1 MARFKARSGEIYF
14 EHRGAR
20 ANPRVVLI
28 HGLGCQ
34 LVQWPDSL
42 IQGLV
47 GNGLCAILFDNRD
60 AGLSDGPGGRP
71 PSLEALLAGLRP
83 SKKHGRPTA
92 RGIQPDRNAEPR
104 SFEQAASDAVTPDY
118 TLSDMAQDTVDLL
131 DHLGQ
136 GGAHVVGLSMG
147 GMIAQRMAIEHPQRV
162 YSLTSIM
169 SSTGNPDLPGPHPDA
184 MAAAVALTEDNAET
198 ALARHIHAWRVW
210 GGGHFDSRE
219 SGIARFAERA
229 VERACRPHGIIRQ
242 YAAIVADG
250 DRRGELAG
258 VDVPSLVIHGAADPL
273 VPAAAGNDTANAI
286 PGARYIEIPKL
297 GHDLPEAAIAD
308 IVEAICGHIQ
318 AIEVSR

>member
-60 AGLSDGPGGRP
+60 AGLSDGPGGPP
-71 PSLEALLAGLRP
+71 PSLEALL
-83 SKKHGRPTA
+83 
-92 RGIQPDRNAEPR
+92 
-104 SFEQAASDAVTPDY
+104 AASDAVTPDY

-136 GGAHVVGLSMG
+136 GGAHIVGLSMG

-169 SSTGNPDLPGPHPDA
+169 SSTGNPALPRPHPDA

-250 DRRGELAG
+250 DRRGELADI
-258 VDVPSLVIHGAADPL
+258 DVPSLVIHGTADPL
-273 VPAAAGNDTANAI
+273 VPAAAGNDTATAI
-286 PGARYIEIPKL
+286 PGARYIEVPKL
-297 GHDLPEAAIAD
+297 GHDLPEPAIAE
-308 IVEAICGHIQ
+308 IVEAISGHIQ

>member
-60 AGLSDGPGGRP
+60 AGLSDGPGGPP
-71 PSLEALLAGLRP
+71 PSLEALL
-83 SKKHGRPTA
+83 
-92 RGIQPDRNAEPR
+92 
-104 SFEQAASDAVTPDY
+104 AASDAVTPDY

-136 GGAHVVGLSMG
+136 GGAHIVGLSMG

-169 SSTGNPDLPGPHPDA
+169 SSTGNPALPGPHPDA

-219 SGIARFAERA
+219 CGVARFAERA

-250 DRRGELAG
+250 DRRGELAD
-258 VDVPSLVIHGAADPL
+258 VNVPSLVIHGAADPL
-273 VPAAAGNDTANAI
+273 VPAAAGNDTASAI
-286 PGARYIEIPKL
+286 PGARYIEVPKL
-297 GHDLPEAAIAD
+297 GHDLPEPAIAE
-308 IVEAICGHIQ
+308 IVEAISGHIQ

>member
-47 GNGLCAILFDNRD
+47 GNGLCVVLFDNRD
-60 AGLSDGPGGRP
+60 AGLSDGPGGPP
-71 PSLEALLAGLRP
+71 PSLEALL
-83 SKKHGRPTA
+83 
-92 RGIQPDRNAEPR
+92 
-104 SFEQAASDAVTPDY
+104 AASDAVTPDY

-136 GGAHVVGLSMG
+136 GGAHIVGLSMG
-147 GMIAQRMAIEHPQRV
+147 GMIAQRMAIEHPHRV

-169 SSTGNPDLPGPHPDA
+169 SSTGNPGLPGPHPDA

-198 ALARHIHAWRVW
+198 ALAHHIHAWRVW

-219 SGIARFAERA
+219 CGIARFAERA

-250 DRRGELAG
+250 DRRGELAN
-258 VDVPSLVIHGAADPL
+258 VRVPTLVIHGAADPL
-273 VPAAAGNDTANAI
+273 VPAAAGDDTANAI

-297 GHDLPEAAIAD
+297 GHDLPDPAIAE
-308 IVEAICGHIQ
+308 IVEAISGHIQ

>member
-60 AGLSDGPGGRP
+60 AGLSDGPGGPP
-71 PSLEALLAGLRP
+71 PSLEALL
-83 SKKHGRPTA
+83 
-92 RGIQPDRNAEPR
+92 
-104 SFEQAASDAVTPDY
+104 AASDAVTPDY

-136 GGAHVVGLSMG
+136 GGAHIVGLSMG

-169 SSTGNPDLPGPHPDA
+169 SSTGNPALPGPHPDA

-219 SGIARFAERA
+219 CGIARFAERA

-250 DRRGELAG
+250 DRRGKLAG
-258 VDVPSLVIHGAADPL
+258 VDVPSLVIHGTADPL
-273 VPAAAGNDTANAI
+273 VPAEAGNDTATAI

-297 GHDLPEAAIAD
+297 GHDLPEPAIAE
-308 IVEAICGHIQ
+308 IVEAISGHIQ

>member
-60 AGLSDGPGGRP
+60 AGLSDGPGGPP
-71 PSLEALLAGLRP
+71 PSLEALL
-83 SKKHGRPTA
+83 
-92 RGIQPDRNAEPR
+92 
-104 SFEQAASDAVTPDY
+104 AASDAVTPDY

-136 GGAHVVGLSMG
+136 GGAHIVGLSMG

-169 SSTGNPDLPGPHPDA
+169 SSTGNPALPGPHPDA

-219 SGIARFAERA
+219 CGVARFAERA

-250 DRRGELAG
+250 DRRGELAD

-273 VPAAAGNDTANAI
+273 VPAAAGNDTADAI
-286 PGARYIEIPKL
+286 PGARYIEMPKL
-297 GHDLPEAAIAD
+297 GHDLPEPAIAE
-308 IVEAICGHIQ
+308 IVEAISGHIQ
-318 AIEVSR
+318 TIEVSR

>member
-60 AGLSDGPGGRP
+60 AGLSDGPGGPP
-71 PSLEALLAGLRP
+71 PSLEALL
-83 SKKHGRPTA
+83 
-92 RGIQPDRNAEPR
+92 
-104 SFEQAASDAVTPDY
+104 AASDAVTPDY

-136 GGAHVVGLSMG
+136 GGAHIVGLSMG

-169 SSTGNPDLPGPHPDA
+169 SSTGNPGLPGPHPDA

-219 SGIARFAERA
+219 CGVARFAERA

-250 DRRGELAG
+250 DRRGELAD
-258 VDVPSLVIHGAADPL
+258 VNVPSLVIHGAADPL
-273 VPAAAGNDTANAI
+273 VPAAAGNDTASAI
-286 PGARYIEIPKL
+286 PGARYIEVPKL
-297 GHDLPEAAIAD
+297 GHDLPEPAIAE
-308 IVEAICGHIQ
+308 IVEAISGHIQ

>member
-60 AGLSDGPGGRP
+60 AGLSDGPGGPP
-71 PSLEALLAGLRP
+71 PSLEALL
-83 SKKHGRPTA
+83 
-92 RGIQPDRNAEPR
+92 
-104 SFEQAASDAVTPDY
+104 AASDAVTPDY

-136 GGAHVVGLSMG
+136 GGAHIVGLSMG

-169 SSTGNPDLPGPHPDA
+169 SSTGNPALPGPHPDA

-219 SGIARFAERA
+219 CGIARFAERA

-250 DRRGELAG
+250 DRRGELADI
-258 VDVPSLVIHGAADPL
+258 DVPSLVIHGTADPL
-273 VPAAAGNDTANAI
+273 VPAAAGNDTATAI
-286 PGARYIEIPKL
+286 PGARYIEVPKL
-297 GHDLPEAAIAD
+297 GHDLPEPAIAE
-308 IVEAICGHIQ
+308 IVEAISGHIQ

>member
-60 AGLSDGPGGRP
+60 AGLSDGPGGPP
-71 PSLEALLAGLRP
+71 PSLEALL
-83 SKKHGRPTA
+83 
-92 RGIQPDRNAEPR
+92 
-104 SFEQAASDAVTPDY
+104 AASDAVTPDY

-136 GGAHVVGLSMG
+136 GGAHIVGLSMG
-147 GMIAQRMAIEHPQRV
+147 GMIAQRMAIEHRQRV

-169 SSTGNPDLPGPHPDA
+169 SSTGNPALPGPHPDA

-219 SGIARFAERA
+219 CGIARFAERA

-250 DRRGELAG
+250 DRRGELADI
-258 VDVPSLVIHGAADPL
+258 DVPSLVIHGTADPL

-286 PGARYIEIPKL
+286 PGARYIEVPKL
-297 GHDLPEAAIAD
+297 GHDLPEPAIAE
-308 IVEAICGHIQ
+308 IVEAISGHIQ

>member
-1 MARFKARSGEIYF
+1 MARFQARSGEIYF

-47 GNGLCAILFDNRD
+47 GNGLCAVLFDNRD
-60 AGLSDGPGGRP
+60 AGLSGGPGGPP
-71 PSLEALLAGLRP
+71 PSLEALLA
-83 SKKHGRPTA
+83 
-92 RGIQPDRNAEPR
+92 
-104 SFEQAASDAVTPDY
+104 ASDDVTPDY

-136 GGAHVVGLSMG
+136 GGAHIVGLSMG

-169 SSTGNPDLPGPHPDA
+169 SSTGNPDLPGPHADA
-184 MAAAVALTEDNAET
+184 MAAAVALTEDNSET

-210 GGGHFDSRE
+210 GAGHYASRE
-219 SGIARFAERA
+219 CGIARFAERA
-229 VERACRPHGIIRQ
+229 VARACRPHGIIRQ

-250 DRRGELAG
+250 DRRDELG
-258 VDVPSLVIHGAADPL
+258 DVDVPTLVVHGAADPL
-273 VPAAAGNDTANAI
+273 VPVAAGSDTASAI

-297 GHDLPEAAIAD
+297 GHDLPEPAIAE
-308 IVEAICGHIQ
+308 IAEAISAHIQ

>member
-60 AGLSDGPGGRP
+60 AGLSDGPGGPP
-71 PSLEALLAGLRP
+71 PSLEALL
-83 SKKHGRPTA
+83 
-92 RGIQPDRNAEPR
+92 
-104 SFEQAASDAVTPDY
+104 AASDAVTPDY

-136 GGAHVVGLSMG
+136 GGAHIVGLSMG

-169 SSTGNPDLPGPHPDA
+169 SSTGNPALPGPHPDA

-210 GGGHFDSRE
+210 GGGHFDSRKC
-219 SGIARFAERA
+219 GIARFAERA

-250 DRRGELAG
+250 DRRGELAD
-258 VDVPSLVIHGAADPL
+258 VDVPALVIHGSADPL
-273 VPAAAGNDTANAI
+273 VPAAAGNDTATAI
-286 PGARYIEIPKL
+286 PGARYIEVPKL
-297 GHDLPEAAIAD
+297 GHDLPEPAIAE
-308 IVEAICGHIQ
+308 IVEAISGHIQ

>member
-60 AGLSDGPGGRP
+60 AGLSDGPGGPP
-71 PSLEALLAGLRP
+71 PSLEALL
-83 SKKHGRPTA
+83 
-92 RGIQPDRNAEPR
+92 
-104 SFEQAASDAVTPDY
+104 AASDAVTPDY

-136 GGAHVVGLSMG
+136 GGAHIVGLSMG

-169 SSTGNPDLPGPHPDA
+169 SSTGNPALPGPHPDA

-219 SGIARFAERA
+219 CGIARFAERA
-229 VERACRPHGIIRQ
+229 VARACRPHGIIRQ

-250 DRRGELAG
+250 DRSGELTG
-258 VDVPSLVIHGAADPL
+258 VDVPSLVIHGTADPL

-297 GHDLPEAAIAD
+297 GHDLPEPAIAE
-308 IVEAICGHIQ
+308 IVEAISGHIQ

>member
-60 AGLSDGPGGRP
+60 AGLSDGPGGPP
-71 PSLEALLAGLRP
+71 PSLDALLAAG
-83 SKKHGRPTA
+83 
-92 RGIQPDRNAEPR
+92 
-104 SFEQAASDAVTPDY
+104 DAVAPDY

-136 GGAHVVGLSMG
+136 GGAHIVGLSMG
-147 GMIAQRMAIEHPQRV
+147 GMIAQRMVIEHPQRV

-169 SSTGNPDLPGPHPDA
+169 SSTGNPALPGPHPDA

-198 ALARHIHAWRVW
+198 ALARHIHAWHAW

-219 SGIARFAERA
+219 CGIARFAERA
-229 VERACRPHGIIRQ
+229 VERACRPHGIVRQ

-250 DRRGELAG
+250 DRRGELA
-258 VDVPSLVIHGAADPL
+258 DVKAPTLVIHGAADPL
-273 VPAAAGNDTANAI
+273 VPPAAGNDTARAI

-297 GHDLPEAAIAD
+297 GHDLPEPAIAEV
-308 IVEAICGHIQ
+308 VEAISGHIQ

>member
-60 AGLSDGPGGRP
+60 AGLSDGPGGPP
-71 PSLEALLAGLRP
+71 PSLEALL
-83 SKKHGRPTA
+83 
-92 RGIQPDRNAEPR
+92 
-104 SFEQAASDAVTPDY
+104 AASDAVTPDY

-136 GGAHVVGLSMG
+136 GGAHIVGLSMG

-169 SSTGNPDLPGPHPDA
+169 SSTGNPALPGPHPDA

-250 DRRGELAG
+250 DRRGELAD
-258 VDVPSLVIHGAADPL
+258 VNVPSLVIHGSADPL
-273 VPAAAGNDTANAI
+273 VPAAAGNDTATAI
-286 PGARYIEIPKL
+286 PGARYIEVPKL
-297 GHDLPEAAIAD
+297 GHDLPEPAIAE
-308 IVEAICGHIQ
+308 IVEAISGHIQ

>member
-34 LVQWPDSL
+34 LVQWPQSL
-42 IQGLV
+42 IEGLV
-47 GNGLCAILFDNRD
+47 GNDLCVVLFDNRD
-60 AGLSDGPGGRP
+60 AGLSDGPGGPP
-71 PSLEALLAGLRP
+71 PSLEALL
-83 SKKHGRPTA
+83 
-92 RGIQPDRNAEPR
+92 
-104 SFEQAASDAVTPDY
+104 AASDAVTPDY

-136 GGAHVVGLSMG
+136 GGAHIVGLSMG

-162 YSLTSIM
+162 YTLTSIM
-169 SSTGNPDLPGPHPDA
+169 SSTGNPDLPGPHADA

-198 ALARHIHAWRVW
+198 ALARNIHAWRVW
-210 GGGHFDSRE
+210 GAGHFDSRE
-219 SGIARFAERA
+219 CGIAQFAERA
-229 VERACRPHGIIRQ
+229 VERACRPHGVIRQ

-258 VDVPSLVIHGAADPL
+258 VDVPTLVIHGAADPL
-273 VPAAAGNDTANAI
+273 VPAAAGNDTASAI
-286 PGARYIEIPKL
+286 PDARYKEIPKV
-297 GHDLPEAAIAD
+297 GHDLPEPAIPEIVAAIS
-308 IVEAICGHIQ
+308 EHIR

>member
-1 MARFKARSGEIYF
+1 
-14 EHRGAR
+14 
-20 ANPRVVLI
+20 
-28 HGLGCQ
+28 
-34 LVQWPDSL
+34 
-42 IQGLV
+42 
-47 GNGLCAILFDNRD
+47 
-60 AGLSDGPGGRP
+60 
-71 PSLEALLAGLRP
+71 
-83 SKKHGRPTA
+83 
-92 RGIQPDRNAEPR
+92 
-104 SFEQAASDAVTPDY
+104 
-118 TLSDMAQDTVDLL
+118 MAQDTVDLL

-136 GGAHVVGLSMG
+136 GGAHIVGLSMG

-169 SSTGNPDLPGPHPDA
+169 SSTGNPALPGPHSDA

-219 SGIARFAERA
+219 CGTARFAERA

-250 DRRGELAG
+250 DRRGELAD
-258 VDVPSLVIHGAADPL
+258 VDAPSLVIHGSADPL
-273 VPAAAGNDTANAI
+273 VPAAAGDDTATAI

-297 GHDLPEAAIAD
+297 GHDLPEPAIAE
-308 IVEAICGHIQ
+308 IVEAISGHIQ

>member
-60 AGLSDGPGGRP
+60 AGLSDGPGGPP
-71 PSLEALLAGLRP
+71 PSLEALL
-83 SKKHGRPTA
+83 
-92 RGIQPDRNAEPR
+92 
-104 SFEQAASDAVTPDY
+104 AASDAVTPDY

-136 GGAHVVGLSMG
+136 GGAHIVGLSMG

-169 SSTGNPDLPGPHPDA
+169 SSTGNPALPGPHPDA

-250 DRRGELAG
+250 DRRGELAD
-258 VDVPSLVIHGAADPL
+258 VNVPSLVIHGTADPL
-273 VPAAAGNDTANAI
+273 VPAAAGNDTATAI
-286 PGARYIEIPKL
+286 PGARYIEVPKL
-297 GHDLPEAAIAD
+297 GHDLPEPAIAE
-308 IVEAICGHIQ
+308 IVEAISGHIQ

>member
-60 AGLSDGPGGRP
+60 AGLSDGPGGPP
-71 PSLEALLAGLRP
+71 PSLEALL
-83 SKKHGRPTA
+83 
-92 RGIQPDRNAEPR
+92 
-104 SFEQAASDAVTPDY
+104 AASDAVTPDY

-136 GGAHVVGLSMG
+136 GGAHIVGLSMG

-169 SSTGNPDLPGPHPDA
+169 SSTGNPTLPGPHPDA

-219 SGIARFAERA
+219 CGVARFAERA

-250 DRRGELAG
+250 DRRGELAD

-273 VPAAAGNDTANAI
+273 VPAAAGNDTADAI

-297 GHDLPEAAIAD
+297 GHDLPEPAIAE
-308 IVEAICGHIQ
+308 IVEAISGHIQ

>member
-14 EHRGAR
+14 DHRGAR

-60 AGLSDGPGGRP
+60 AGLSDGPGGPP
-71 PSLEALLAGLRP
+71 PSLEALL
-83 SKKHGRPTA
+83 
-92 RGIQPDRNAEPR
+92 
-104 SFEQAASDAVTPDY
+104 AASDAVTPDY

-136 GGAHVVGLSMG
+136 GGAHIVGLSMG

-169 SSTGNPDLPGPHPDA
+169 SSTGNPALPGPHPDA

-219 SGIARFAERA
+219 CGVARFAERA

-250 DRRGELAG
+250 DRRGELAD
-258 VDVPSLVIHGAADPL
+258 VNVPSLVIHGAADPL
-273 VPAAAGNDTANAI
+273 VPAAAGNDTASAI
-286 PGARYIEIPKL
+286 PGARYIEVPKL
-297 GHDLPEAAIAD
+297 GHDLPEPAIAE
-308 IVEAICGHIQ
+308 IVEAISGHIQ

>member
-60 AGLSDGPGGRP
+60 AGLSDGPGGPP
-71 PSLEALLAGLRP
+71 PSLEALL
-83 SKKHGRPTA
+83 
-92 RGIQPDRNAEPR
+92 
-104 SFEQAASDAVTPDY
+104 AASDAVTPDY

-136 GGAHVVGLSMG
+136 GGAHIVGLSMG

-169 SSTGNPDLPGPHPDA
+169 SSTGNPALPGPHPDA

-219 SGIARFAERA
+219 CGVARFAERA

-250 DRRGELAG
+250 DRRGELAD

-273 VPAAAGNDTANAI
+273 VPAAAGNDTADAI
-286 PGARYIEIPKL
+286 PGARYIEMPKL
-297 GHDLPEAAIAD
+297 GHDLPEPAIAE
-308 IVEAICGHIQ
+308 IVEAISGHIQ

>member
-60 AGLSDGPGGRP
+60 AGLSDGPGGPP
-71 PSLEALLAGLRP
+71 PSLEALLA
-83 SKKHGRPTA
+83 
-92 RGIQPDRNAEPR
+92 
-104 SFEQAASDAVTPDY
+104 ASNAVTPDY

-136 GGAHVVGLSMG
+136 GGAHIVGLSMG

-169 SSTGNPDLPGPHPDA
+169 SSTGNPALSGPHPEA

-219 SGIARFAERA
+219 CGIARFAERA

-250 DRRGELAG
+250 DRSGELAG
-258 VDVPSLVIHGAADPL
+258 VDVPSLVIHGTADPL
-273 VPAAAGNDTANAI
+273 VPAEAGNDTATAI

-297 GHDLPEAAIAD
+297 GHDLPEPAIAEV
-308 IVEAICGHIQ
+308 VEAISGHIQ

>member
-47 GNGLCAILFDNRD
+47 GNGLCVVLFDNRD
-60 AGLSDGPGGRP
+60 AGLSDGPDGPP
-71 PSLEALLAGLRP
+71 PSLEALLG
-83 SKKHGRPTA
+83 
-92 RGIQPDRNAEPR
+92 
-104 SFEQAASDAVTPDY
+104 ASDAVTPDY

-136 GGAHVVGLSMG
+136 GGAHIVGLSMG
-147 GMIAQRMAIEHPQRV
+147 GMIAQRIAIEHPQRV

-169 SSTGNPDLPGPHPDA
+169 SSTGNPDLPGPHADA
-184 MAAAVALTEDNAET
+184 MAAAVALTEDNSET

-210 GGGHFDSRE
+210 GAGHYDSRDC
-219 SGIARFAERA
+219 GIARFAERA
-229 VERACRPHGIIRQ
+229 VARACRPHGIIRQ

-250 DRRGELAG
+250 DRRNELG
-258 VDVPSLVIHGAADPL
+258 DVDVPALVIHGAADPL
-273 VPAAAGNDTANAI
+273 VPAAAGNDTADAI

-297 GHDLPEAAIAD
+297 GHDLPEPAIAE
-308 IVEAICGHIQ
+308 IVEAISGHIQ
-318 AIEVSR
+318 ATEVSR

>member
-34 LVQWPDSL
+34 LVQWPESL
-42 IQGLV
+42 IEGLV
-47 GNGLCAILFDNRD
+47 GNDLCVVLFDNRD
-60 AGLSDGPGGRP
+60 AGLSDGPGGPP
-71 PSLEALLAGLRP
+71 PSLEALL
-83 SKKHGRPTA
+83 
-92 RGIQPDRNAEPR
+92 
-104 SFEQAASDAVTPDY
+104 AASDAVTPDY

-136 GGAHVVGLSMG
+136 GGAHIVGLSMG

-169 SSTGNPDLPGPHPDA
+169 SSTGNPDLPGPHADA

-198 ALARHIHAWRVW
+198 ALARNIHAWRVW
-210 GGGHFDSRE
+210 GAGHFDSRE
-219 SGIARFAERA
+219 CGIAQFAERA
-229 VERACRPHGIIRQ
+229 VGRACRPHGVIRQ

-258 VDVPSLVIHGAADPL
+258 VDVPTLVIHGAVDPL
-273 VPAAAGNDTANAI
+273 VPATAGNDTASAI
-286 PGARYIEIPKL
+286 PDARYIEIPKV
-297 GHDLPEAAIAD
+297 GHDLPEPAIPE
-308 IVEAICGHIQ
+308 IVEAISEHIR

>member
-47 GNGLCAILFDNRD
+47 GNGLCVVLFDNRD
-60 AGLSDGPGGRP
+60 AGLSDGPDGPP
-71 PSLEALLAGLRP
+71 PSLEALL
-83 SKKHGRPTA
+83 
-92 RGIQPDRNAEPR
+92 
-104 SFEQAASDAVTPDY
+104 AASDAVTPDY

-136 GGAHVVGLSMG
+136 GGAHIVGLSMG
-147 GMIAQRMAIEHPQRV
+147 GMIAQRMAIEHPHRV

-169 SSTGNPDLPGPHPDA
+169 SSTGNPGLPGPHPDA

-198 ALARHIHAWRVW
+198 ALAHHIHAWRVW
-210 GGGHFDSRE
+210 GGGHCDSRE
-219 SGIARFAERA
+219 CGIARFAERA
-229 VERACRPHGIIRQ
+229 VERARRPHGIIRQ

-258 VDVPSLVIHGAADPL
+258 VRVPTLVIHGTADPL
-273 VPAAAGNDTANAI
+273 VPAAAGDDTANAI

-297 GHDLPEAAIAD
+297 GHDLPDPAIAE
-308 IVEAICGHIQ
+308 IVEAISGHIQ

>member
-60 AGLSDGPGGRP
+60 AGLSDGPGGPP
-71 PSLEALLAGLRP
+71 PSLEALL
-83 SKKHGRPTA
+83 
-92 RGIQPDRNAEPR
+92 
-104 SFEQAASDAVTPDY
+104 AASDAVTPDY

-136 GGAHVVGLSMG
+136 GGAHIVGLSMG

-169 SSTGNPDLPGPHPDA
+169 SSTGNPALPGPHPDA

-250 DRRGELAG
+250 DRRGELADI
-258 VDVPSLVIHGAADPL
+258 DVPSLVIHGAADPL
-273 VPAAAGNDTANAI
+273 VPAAAGNDTATAI
-286 PGARYIEIPKL
+286 PGARYIEVPKL
-297 GHDLPEAAIAD
+297 GHDLPEPAIAE
-308 IVEAICGHIQ
+308 IVEAISGHIQ

>member
-60 AGLSDGPGGRP
+60 AGLSDGPGGPP
-71 PSLEALLAGLRP
+71 PSLEALL
-83 SKKHGRPTA
+83 
-92 RGIQPDRNAEPR
+92 
-104 SFEQAASDAVTPDY
+104 AASDAVTPDY

-136 GGAHVVGLSMG
+136 GGAHIVGLSMG

-169 SSTGNPDLPGPHPDA
+169 SSTGNPTLPGPHPDA

-219 SGIARFAERA
+219 CGVARFAERA

-250 DRRGELAG
+250 DRRGELAD

-273 VPAAAGNDTANAI
+273 VPAAAGNDTADAI
-286 PGARYIEIPKL
+286 PGARYIEMPKL
-297 GHDLPEAAIAD
+297 GHDLPEPAIAE
-308 IVEAICGHIQ
+308 IVEAISGHIQ